1 MAKKGGKIDKHGHN
15 FIIFSQA
22 NGQTWYHTSAYHLSP
37 LEFLK
42 LGLHLSCKDGKH
54 TVATTFF
61 KLFMCAFVFGLH
73 IPIVVMITCN
83 SIHISQEIFVI
94 DVLTALKSSLEQR
107 MKHVLG
113 LLRLYGDQAQA
124 DQCKEQFS
132 GVITCRYCLRSFA
145 GSPISIILSHKFEL
159 NTVPGSGPGS

>member
-1 MAKKGGKIDKHGHN
+1 MDIILSFLAKPVDKHGITLVH
-15 FIIFSQA
+15 II
-22 NGQTWYHTSAYHLSP
+22 YP

-42 LGLHLSCKDGKH
+42 LGLHVSCKDGKH

-73 IPIVVMITCN
+73 ILIVVMITWN

-124 DQCKEQFS
+124 DQCKEQFFWS
-132 GVITCRYCLRSFA
+132 HNMQVLFAVFCRES
-145 GSPISIILSHKFEL
+145 SPISIILSHK
-159 NTVPGSGPGS
+159 